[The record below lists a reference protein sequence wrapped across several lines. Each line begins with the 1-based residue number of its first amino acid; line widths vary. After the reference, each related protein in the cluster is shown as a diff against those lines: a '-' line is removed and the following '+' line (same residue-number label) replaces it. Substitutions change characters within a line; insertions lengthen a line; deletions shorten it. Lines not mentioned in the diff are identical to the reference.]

1 VKALVRNPEA
11 VAALVKLGAAMGGAV
26 IVSVKLPV
34 AVPAAPVA
42 EIEMLGNEAGLASK
56 GTVPEI
62 TPVVVFRNK

>member
-1 VKALVRNPEA
+1 MV
-11 VAALVKLGAAMGGAV
+11 GAAMGGAV